1 MLINYKYKLLLNILL
16 FCLLSTQLFSCENF
30 IREKEYILP
39 GERYEALSNNT
50 SDIVELDKNLTL
62 SLSPPIQNKRWN
74 SSGGSGINN
83 SGNILYTEIF
93 QKNWEAEVG
102 IGGSKQNILIIDP
115 IIIGGFAYTVDSTN
129 NITAIDISNGKIH
142 WREAF
147 YPIEEDPGEGFGG
160 GLVAASGIIFFA
172 NGFGDVYAIDPFN
185 GDIIWQKNIGV
196 PIRSSPIADN
206 KLVYVLGVDNIIHAF
221 DILTSERIWQYEWFS
236 EAAGFI
242 QTSDMALY
250 KNFLIVPYRSG
261 EVFVFDA
268 YSGRRIWADTV
279 NRKNITNSLSQIKDI
294 IANPILHNEILIS
307 IGFQGRLIA
316 NNINNG
322 FRLWEL
328 PISSDITPLATDDY
342 LFTIS
347 QENVL
352 FAIDISKGDILWTI
366 DLNSKYKL
374 DSDDKLISKLLLNNV
389 IHVFTSFGDIIK
401 FDARDGAFIETLNNQ
416 IENLSIP
423 PIVVNKKLYVVSNN
437 GILISYE

>member
-1 MLINYKYKLLLNILL
+1 
-16 FCLLSTQLFSCENF
+16 
-30 IREKEYILP
+30 
-39 GERYEALSNNT
+39 
-50 SDIVELDKNLTL
+50 
-62 SLSPPIQNKRWN
+62 
-74 SSGGSGINN
+74 
-83 SGNILYTEIF
+83 
-93 QKNWEAEVG
+93 
-102 IGGSKQNILIIDP
+102 
-115 IIIGGFAYTVDSTN
+115 
-129 NITAIDISNGKIH
+129 
-142 WREAF
+142 
-147 YPIEEDPGEGFGG
+147 
-160 GLVAASGIIFFA
+160 LVAASGIIFFA
-172 NGFGDVYAIDPFN
+172 NGFGELYAIDPFN
-185 GDIIWQKNIGV
+185 GDIIWQKSVGV

-236 EAAGFI
+236 DAAGFI

-279 NRKNITNSLSQIKDI
+279 NRKNITSSLSQIKDI

-328 PISSDITPLATDDY
+328 PISSDLTPVATDDY
-342 LFTIS
+342 LFIIS

-352 FAIDISKGDILWTI
+352 FAIDISKGDILWTK